1 VLKILF
7 FGRFLYKALLVN
19 ILKLISEKKGK
30 DIREL
35 DVAIIHGNDY
45 TFLHSYI
52 KILSSILKFLT
63 IITHEKESIENMT
76 DNIFEETGLAVRV
89 TDNLAGGMKDA
100 EAVIN
105 LRIR

>member
-1 VLKILF
+1 
-7 FGRFLYKALLVN
+7 
-19 ILKLISEKKGK
+19 LISEKKGK

-45 TFLHSYI
+45 TFCIHYI

-89 TDNLAGGMKDA
+89 TDNLAA
-100 EAVIN
+100 A
-105 LRIR
+105 